1 MTYSTVLGARTNFC
15 QGPRETTYIR
25 ACYFF
30 ASLHAA
36 SFKNQVLVLT
46 FWIGKQ
52 NVEKHIEQGIFNKLM
67 LN

>member
-1 MTYSTVLGARTNFC
+1 MQEPISVRGRVKQLILEHATVLLHYC
-15 QGPRETTYIR
+15 GP
-25 ACYFF
+25 F
-30 ASLHAA
+30 
-36 SFKNQVLVLT
+36 FKNQVLVLT